1 MLKRGVAKAQNTL
14 QNKRFPAQTIYKLVQ
29 LNILHL
35 QSISL
40 LHQLY
45 PGVRA
50 AEMMSLHPK
59 LRLLELF
66 SLRE

>member
-1 MLKRGVAKAQNTL
+1 MLKRGVGKAPSN
-14 QNKRFPAQTIYKLVQ
+14 QTISSNQQFTNLFQ

-35 QSISL
+35 QRISL

-45 PGVRA
+45 PGVQA
-50 AEMMSLHPK
+50 AEMINLHPK

-66 SLRE
+66 SLRG